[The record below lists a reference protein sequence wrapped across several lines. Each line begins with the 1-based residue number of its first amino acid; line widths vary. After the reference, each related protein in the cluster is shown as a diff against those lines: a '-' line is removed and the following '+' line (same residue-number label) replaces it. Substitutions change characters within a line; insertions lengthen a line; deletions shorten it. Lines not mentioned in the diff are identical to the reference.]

1 MKHSTEMDPEL
12 LVQPATPGMTVP
24 KEFGEKGLFLLNFAP
39 ALRDDVWD
47 DYGNK
52 EIDQAQRLRGLASRV
67 IAIADAMDQL
77 GNTLKAYPDPD
88 DYEMDDYELTW
99 EEICEEMQSTF
110 DEGYSNL
117 AGLIDELADAAV
129 GDFMD

>member
-1 MKHSTEMDPEL
+1 MKHTTEMDPEL
-12 LVQPATPGMTVP
+12 LVQPAAPGMTIP

-39 ALRDDVWD
+39 VLRDDVWD

-52 EIDQAQRLRGLASRV
+52 ELDQAQRLRGLASRV

-117 AGLIDELADAAV
+117 AGLVDELAYAAV

>member
-1 MKHSTEMDPEL
+1 
-12 LVQPATPGMTVP
+12 
-24 KEFGEKGLFLLNFAP
+24 
-39 ALRDDVWD
+39 
-47 DYGNK
+47 
-52 EIDQAQRLRGLASRV
+52 
-67 IAIADAMDQL
+67 MDQL

-117 AGLIDELADAAV
+117 AGLVDELAYAAV

>member
-1 MKHSTEMDPEL
+1 MESTTEMDQEL
-12 LVQPATPGMTVP
+12 LVQPVAPGMTVAQDF
-24 KEFGEKGLFLLNFAP
+24 EERGLFLLNFAP
-39 ALRDDVWD
+39 VLRDDVWD

-52 EIDQAQRLRGLASRV
+52 ELNQAQRLRNLASRV
-67 IAIADAMDQL
+67 NAVADAMEQL
-77 GNTLKAYPDPD
+77 GTALKAYPDPD
-88 DYEMDDYELTW
+88 DYEMDEYAQTW

-117 AGLIDELADAAV
+117 AGLVDELADAAV

>member
-1 MKHSTEMDPEL
+1 MKHATEMDPEL
-12 LVQPATPGMTVP
+12 LVQPVAPGMTVP

-39 ALRDDVWD
+39 VLRDDVWD